1 MPIKEPLESSSGYVE
16 DVVGTFL
23 GSFVVVIVMIFAC
36 VACRRKQSKDRRI
49 YTLFRSLPNGAFQSP
64 TTSSITFTYITI
76 LTVFP
81 NQLTL
86 REENGGAPEEN
97 PRFSAEH

>member
-1 MPIKEPLESSSGYVE
+1 MPIKESSSGYVE

-64 TTSSITFTYITI
+64 LHQVFRSLPNGAFQSPTTSSIT
-76 LTVFP
+76 LT
-81 NQLTL
+81 
-86 REENGGAPEEN
+86 
-97 PRFSAEH
+97 